1 MIFVFNAPLYL
12 WFRLGIRTRIDK
24 ISETTKLIYNIKNKS
39 EYSLFDKTELE
50 LPTIIDLQFWE
61 ILKKVQELT
70 RYINISGPDILQSI
84 VPKYYDH
91 IENYLGGLE
100 QLPQTTE
107 QSNRIT
113 TKATQINLSMWLFS
127 FLIPPKI

>member
-1 MIFVFNAPLYL
+1 LIFVFNAPLYL
-12 WFRLGIRTRIDK
+12 WFRLGIRTGIDK
-24 ISETTKLIYNIKNKS
+24 ISETTKLIYNIKNKF

-50 LPTIIDLQFWE
+50 LSTIIDLQFWE

-100 QLPQTTE
+100 QQIKDYNNFLKQ
-107 QSNRIT
+107 QN
-113 TKATQINLSMWLFS
+113 KATE
-127 FLIPPKI
+127 

>member
-1 MIFVFNAPLYL
+1 MIFVFIAPLYP

-70 RYINISGPDILQSI
+70 RYINISDPDILQSI

-91 IENYLGGLE
+91 IENYLGGLV
-100 QLPQTTE
+100 QQIKDYNNFLKQ
-107 QSNRIT
+107 QN
-113 TKATQINLSMWLFS
+113 KATE
-127 FLIPPKI
+127 